1 MPPKRPN
8 EQAAEEISSRERK
21 KQKVTAARTI
31 AVQQTSGAGSTAGN
45 AVAGPSKTVRIDSM
59 KGLPTS
65 LDVEKFAEARAFE
78 INAMHNAMK
87 SASSSSTHRAWQELP
102 RHLRRRAASHD
113 VRRVPARLRQKARA
127 EMDPMRKKILGRKP
141 PRRSKH
147 EREKKADIFAKR
159 QIDKKW
165 LESHLWHAKRMHME
179 NMWGYRLAVQPTE
192 KSFRPSYRAAVHG
205 AILHDASY
213 YSLIQVT
220 GPEHVLKTLL
230 ESCCDPQGP
239 GPGSKRYTNGVRACD
254 ITMYRPNSYP
264 FALVGPV
271 SLMWRPVDPP
281 AETDKAQADTN
292 VAGPTNG
299 GKKKKKKGKKKDNQ
313 GTSASTQPQPTGDN
327 VSRTVWIR
335 CHPTVFKD
343 AYLTLKI
350 ATSTTLEV
358 LKKSSEHMDKEY
370 EVELANLS
378 DSVNAFEIMGP
389 KSSQVIRGAL
399 TPDFNT
405 ETRKEFK
412 KFWSSLNNLQST
424 GSLPGSM
431 IIGFK
436 VLDPRL
442 NFPPKNAKAHVES
455 QELPSIPAAWSC
467 LPSSDLAKSDVW
479 DDKIRELLK
488 TPKYKKHEIDARRAQ
503 NVIPGTPLKAT
514 KSDNRVPIML
524 IQRSIPSDSFMSRSA
539 TSPSTTK
546 INDTP
551 IHGWTL
557 IVPRGWSMPFLTSL
571 VYTGTCVGGQRE
583 RQHQAFEAGQPY
595 FPQDFPFTAAYDDY
609 SESRAHVDE
618 ERWLRKPP
626 AKRPNWEKLET
637 PSPWKPDWRT
647 VLGLPL
653 LPTPTTDED
662 PSSGMISTQRD
673 VVPLPENPTRP
684 WLLCG
689 PETRS
694 ILDTISNLFNPSA
707 ALLERINQLR
717 FKRDMSLLAPDVTA
731 DMLFQGALVQV
742 RVVPVG
748 RGHPEDF
755 AVIYSVDDEEAKRW
769 KAATEHRKRT
779 AGAVPEDT
787 PSETEMSKVAYT
799 KEKAIG
805 YATSA
810 NYSLALG
817 EGHAIGAIAVAKF
830 LQLQQQAGRLSL
842 NGPLVKI
849 RNRDETICRA
859 AYVDII

>member
-8 EQAAEEISSRERK
+8 EQAAEEMSSRERK
-21 KQKVTAARTI
+21 KQKMSAARTI
-31 AVQQTSGAGSTAGN
+31 AVQETSGTGSTAGN

-65 LDVEKFAEARAFE
+65 LDVEKFTEARAFE

-113 VRRVPARLRQKARA
+113 VRRVPARLRQKAKA

-141 PRRSKH
+141 PRKSKH
-147 EREKKADIFAKR
+147 ERERKADVFAKR

-213 YSLIQVT
+213 YSLMQVT
-220 GPEHVLKTLL
+220 GPEHVLKRLL

-239 GPGSKRYTNGVRACD
+239 GPSSKRYTDGVRACD
-254 ITMYRPNSYP
+254 ITMYRPNLYP
-264 FALVGPV
+264 FTLIGPV
-271 SLMWRPVDPP
+271 TLMWRPVDPLLD
-281 AETDKAQADTN
+281 TDKGQADTN
-292 VAGPTNG
+292 AGSSNNG
-299 GKKKKKKGKKKDNQ
+299 GKKKKKGKKKSSDAA
-313 GTSASTQPQPTGDN
+313 TTSTQPQPTRDDI
-327 VSRTVWIR
+327 SRTIWIR
-335 CHPTVFKD
+335 CHPTIFKD
-343 AYLTLKI
+343 AYLALKI
-350 ATSTTLEV
+350 ATSTTLEE
-358 LKKSSEHMDKEY
+358 LKKSSDHLDKKY

-378 DSVNAFEIMGP
+378 DSVNVFEIMGP

-399 TPDFNT
+399 TPDFNN

-412 KFWSSLNNLQST
+412 KVWSALSNLQST

-431 IIGFK
+431 IIGFN

-442 NFPPKNAKAHVES
+442 NFPPKNAKVNLES
-455 QELPSIPAAWSC
+455 QDLPSLPAAWNC
-467 LPSSDLAKSDVW
+467 LPSSDLAKSGVW
-479 DDKIRELLK
+479 DDRIRQLLK
-488 TPKYKKHEIDARRAQ
+488 VPKYKKHEIDARRAQ
-503 NVIPGTPLKAT
+503 NPIPGTPLKPN
-514 KSDNRVPIML
+514 KSDNRVPVML
-524 IQRSIPSDSFMSRSA
+524 VQRSVPSDSNMSRPT
-539 TSPSTTK
+539 TSPSMRN
-546 INDTP
+546 NDTP

-557 IVPRGWSMPFLTSL
+557 IVPKGWSMPFLTSL
-571 VYTGTCVGGQRE
+571 VYTGTRVGGQRE

-595 FPQDFPFTAAYDDY
+595 FPRDFPFTAAYDDY
-609 SESRAHVDE
+609 TTSRAHADE

-637 PSPWKPDWRT
+637 PSPWKPDWRV
-647 VLGLPL
+647 VLGLPS

-662 PSSGMISTQRD
+662 PSSNMTSTQRD
-673 VVPLPENPTRP
+673 AVPEPDDRTRP

-689 PETRS
+689 PETHS
-694 ILDTISNLFNPSA
+694 ILDTISNLFNPGP
-707 ALLERINQLR
+707 ALLERVNKLR
-717 FKRDMSLLAPDVTA
+717 FKRDMGPLAPEYTA
-731 DMLFQGALVQV
+731 DMIFQGALVQV

-755 AVIYSVDDEEAKRW
+755 AVIYSLDDEEAKRW
-769 KAATEHRKRT
+769 KVAVEHRKRT
-779 AGAVPEDT
+779 AGAIPEDT
-787 PSETEMSKVAYT
+787 PSETEMSKVPHV

-817 EGHAIGAIAVAKF
+817 EGHALGAIPVAKY

-842 NGPLVKI
+842 GGPLVKI
-849 RNRDETICRA
+849 RNRDDTVCRA
-859 AYVDII
+859 AYVNVI